1 MNKWL
6 YRVDEDE
13 GEEEEEEDDD
23 EEEGEEEWEWEDAE
37 EAFNNLL
44 RFRPFVESER

>member
-13 GEEEEEEDDD
+13 GEEEEDDD